1 MGIQVDPFD
10 ILKSGINDAK
20 SGYSKGKRQGKQ
32 LEEYGKKNPRVLC
45 ALCGVFFFV
54 LGFLMFKYGKDMEN
68 YTMAYLLMWGLS
80 AYGWIEFY
88 RLGRKSK
95 RTGDEE

>member
-1 MGIQVDPFD
+1 MGIQVDPFE

-32 LEEYGKKNPRVLC
+32 LEE
-45 ALCGVFFFV
+45 
-54 LGFLMFKYGKDMEN
+54 YGKDMEN